1 MATDTPTQQ
10 DSGEDKRVSVVLPIE
25 GMTCT
30 SCIVRI
36 ECALTKVPV
45 S

>member
-1 MATDTPTQQ
+1 MSMPIMSDARATAAAI
-10 DSGEDKRVSVVLPIE
+10 SLPIE

>member
-1 MATDTPTQQ
+1 MPLTSAGRATVAAI
-10 DSGEDKRVSVVLPIE
+10 SLPIE